1 MDEMFTM
8 KLARVKA
15 GFTQEQVAKMLGVSR
30 NTYNDYENYNVVMKI
45 DKGILFSQIVGI
57 PFDDIIFFK
66 QKYTSSVVDEW
77 KDFLN
82 L

>member
-15 GFTQEQVAKMLGVSR
+15 GLTQEQVAKLLGVSR

-66 QKYTSSVVDEW
+66 REYTSSVVDE
-77 KDFLN
+77 
-82 L
+82 